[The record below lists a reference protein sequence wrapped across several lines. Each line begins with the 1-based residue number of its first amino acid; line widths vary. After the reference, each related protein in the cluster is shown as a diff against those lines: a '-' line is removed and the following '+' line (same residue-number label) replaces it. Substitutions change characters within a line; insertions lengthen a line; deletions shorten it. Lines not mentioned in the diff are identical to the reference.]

1 MRLGWFGSF
10 GVHVLI
16 AAATMIAW
24 PRGEEDLPP
33 AGAVVPIDI
42 IDTISS
48 VTNVSAIA
56 PQLSEDQ
63 ADENVTPEGA
73 PQTTA
78 PPVPEA
84 PEPIPD
90 PRQKMKSKEKERQ
103 PTSLEDFQG
112 AIDRWKEKGADDPG
126 NPDAPTGPRPRER
139 IGAGNELTSSEPD
152 AIASAID
159 RRWQNFSDFPNP
171 ERYWVTIRI
180 QINANGTL
188 ARAPQVLRTSLPL
201 SDPYMKVGV
210 ERSLRA
216 ILSAEPLPVDPA
228 RTSRA
233 TFTMNFYLRD

>member
-1 MRLGWFGSF
+1 MRLGWFGSI
-10 GVHVLI
+10 GVHILI
-16 AAATMIAW
+16 AAVTMIAW

-33 AGAVVPIDI
+33 ASAVVPVDI

-56 PQLSEDQ
+56 PPPPEAPVDEDV
-63 ADENVTPEGA
+63 AAEGA
-73 PQTTA
+73 PQSVA
-78 PPVPEA
+78 PPAPEA
-84 PEPIPD
+84 PEAIPD
-90 PRQKMKSKEKERQ
+90 PRQKMKQKEQDRR
-103 PTSLEDFQG
+103 PTSLEEYQRL
-112 AIDRWKEKGADDPG
+112 IDRSKKKGDDDSS
-126 NPDAPTGPRPRER
+126 NPNAPTGPRPRER
-139 IGAGNELTSSEPD
+139 IGAGSELTASEPD
-152 AIASAID
+152 AIAAAID

-188 ARAPQVLRTSLPL
+188 ARAPQVMRTSLPM

-216 ILSAEPLPVDPA
+216 ILSAEPLPVDSA
-228 RTSRA
+228 RTNRA